1 VNVPLRQNSTLAI
14 ISLVAGILGWTVAPF
29 LGSLGA
35 VVCGHLARAEIRR
48 APQQLQGDGMAIAGL
63 LLGWAQIVLSILLL
77 VAIFA
82 FFGGLATILAWFAAS
97 QPGAAGA

>member
-1 VNVPLRQNSTLAI
+1 MNVPPLRQNSTLAI

-63 LLGWAQIVLSILLL
+63 IVGYLITLLGALFIVL
-77 VAIFA
+77 AIA
-82 FFGGLATILAWFAAS
+82 DS
-97 QPGAAGA
+97 NNY